1 LFDRKNSVVVTA
13 VLFLALCFCFGFLP
27 QDASAE
33 DYPRLFGDTRYQTS
47 AAVAEKYNNGQ
58 VDNVIIASG
67 VKFPDALSVSTLAGQ
82 LHAPILL
89 VNKTADQSQ
98 DALDYI
104 SKHMTGGKVWIIGGT
119 NAVDGGFESK
129 LTSMG
134 NSVERLAGYDRYET
148 CSAIV
153 EKTSVPTVTPVFV
166 ASGEN
171 FPDALSIA
179 SVAAAKGYPIILTPK
194 NALPDGAES
203 YLSNQQPSEVFII
216 GGTGVIPQ
224 AIESRI
230 RAILPSA
237 TVTRLAG
244 RSRYDTSVEVYKK
257 FFDDP
262 KNIYIASGTNFA
274 DALSTSVLAAKNN
287 APVVL
292 IDSRKKIPPESTMS
306 YLERLGAV
314 GERSFDPLTFPPAD
328 YGLYKKQPNITLVGG
343 PAAISGVLIRN
354 INDLTR
360 MPLGVGRGYLQNYET
375 APPET
380 SGYPIPERYHFFEV
394 EGSVKPSDPDYA
406 ELSISLDIENNFEKQ
421 LQELR
426 SIIQPVLGSNIT
438 EEIIACMREKTNC
451 DVLIGKWWET
461 NSKTINVAS
470 GYRDFTIEF
479 MSWRKSQ

>member
-1 LFDRKNSVVVTA
+1 MFDRKNSVVVTA

-257 FFDDP
+257 FFEDP
-262 KNIYIASGTNFA
+262 LNIYIASGTQFA
-274 DALSTSVLAAKNN
+274 DALSTSVLAAKDN
-287 APVVL
+287 APIVL
-292 IDSRKKIPPESTMS
+292 VESGKNVPPSSTMS
-306 YLERLGAV
+306 YLEYLGMSELPSVTIIGGNYAV
-314 GERSFDPLTFPPAD
+314 SW
-328 YGLYKKQPNITLVGG
+328 TLA
-343 PAAISGVLIRN
+343 AAIESLI
-354 INDLTR
+354 IYPPGD
-360 MPLGVGRGYLQNYET
+360 GRGYMKSSEA

-380 SGYPIPERYHFFEV
+380 SGYPIPERYHFFQI
-394 EGSVKPSDPDYA
+394 EGSLKPSDPHKA
-406 ELSISLDIENNFEKQ
+406 ELSIYLDFEYNFEKQ
-421 LQELR
+421 LQELEQT
-426 SIIQPVLGSNIT
+426 IQPILGSNIT
-438 EEIIACMREKTNC
+438 EEIIALMKTKTSRSVWF
-451 DVLIGKWWET
+451 DQWWET
-461 NSKTINVAS
+461 DGKKINVGS
-470 GYRDFTIEF
+470 GYGDYLIEF
-479 MSWRKSQ
+479 MSWRK